1 MSLLARLVN
10 PPGQKGGLGP
20 VIAQGQGADVGGA
33 GLGPV
38 AGAAQEI
45 GRGGVVPVVAVERLG
60 QRRLCLL
67 YTSRCV

>member
-33 GLGPV
+33 LGLLGHGGDDLFATVADVDRPV
-38 AGAAQEI
+38 G
-45 GRGGVVPVVAVERLG
+45 
-60 QRRLCLL
+60 
-67 YTSRCV
+67 